1 MSVEIAIPSTA
12 QAVTSFWG
20 SKALKMKETEQS
32 YRAEFDRLANDQGL
46 VRMKFVQPESPYM
59 PGEIYGLYVDEA
71 LAMLSHEK
79 AAPCDENGEFIPLRK
94 SVKRSEVPQASNS
107 VEIPDDWSALHHLQ
121 RIRIAN
127 QIRGSDERM
136 KLEEADEI
144 IRAEVERRKQ

>member
-1 MSVEIAIPSTA
+1 
-12 QAVTSFWG
+12 
-20 SKALKMKETEQS
+20 
-32 YRAEFDRLANDQGL
+32 
-46 VRMKFVQPESPYM
+46 
-59 PGEIYGLYVDEA
+59 
-71 LAMLSHEK
+71 
-79 AAPCDENGEFIPLRK
+79 
-94 SVKRSEVPQASNS
+94 